1 MENQQNEMPEME
13 LSPEELMEKKEEMKK
28 FFEES
33 IPYLK
38 AQFEYEELLTKIDEA
53 RFKRI
58 SIQYQYAMMSQGNPG
73 GQEQTET
80 EPRYNMEGE
89 EASQKR
95 TLKKQ

>member
-13 LSPEELMEKKEEMKK
+13 LSPEELMEKKEEMKR

-53 RFKRI
+53 RFKRVT
-58 SIQYQYAMMSQGNPG
+58 IQYQYAMMSQGNPG
-73 GQEQTET
+73 GQEQAET
-80 EPRYNMEGE
+80 EPRYNMEE
-89 EASQKR
+89 ETPNKR

>member
-1 MENQQNEMPEME
+1 MENQQNEMPEMD
-13 LSPEELMEKKEEMKK
+13 LSPEELMQKKEEMKS

-53 RFKRI
+53 RFKRVT
-58 SIQYQYAMMSQGNPG
+58 IQYQYAMMSQGNPS

-80 EPRYNMEGE
+80 EPRYNMEDE
-89 EASQKR
+89 TAHKR